1 MRKFESSGTTFG
13 FKMKAEVEEK
23 VYGEYRGELQCK
35 WVKNDEICKAGV
47 GGNGLYTQTCSADFK
62 AL

>member
-1 MRKFESSGTTFG
+1 MRKIESSGTTFG

-35 WVKNDEICKAGV
+35 WVQKDEMSRAG
-47 GGNGLYTQTCSADFK
+47 
-62 AL
+62 